1 MTTTAALHA
10 SPFGTSLVGGWI
22 GRRIG
27 AALGLLAVLALSACS
42 DGYVVFPTTPE
53 GQRALGDDVEVVVL
67 DATNIGNYT
76 SPARG
81 HRASSLPA
89 GRQWTYHVG
98 PGDILSVIVFNHPE
112 LTLPAG
118 PQRSAAESG
127 FQVGSDG
134 TITYPYIGSV
144 RASGRPVEQIRA
156 DISQRLATFI
166 PDPQVEVRIAAY
178 NAQAV
183 VVSGEVRTPNRQPLT
198 AVALTLIEAIN
209 AAGGFTEHADP
220 RIVSVQRGGRVY
232 HVDVQGFLS
241 GGLTQNNPVL
251 RNGDVV
257 SVPRRRAEEAYLLGE
272 VARPDVIDLSLEPI
286 TLTQAITRR
295 GGLQQP
301 RADARGVL
309 VFRAAGAR
317 TRVFQLDTSSPAG
330 LLLGTRFVL
339 EPGDVVYV
347 LRSPLQRWN
356 DTIVRLLPTVQAID
370 AANRV
375 AN

>member
-1 MTTTAALHA
+1 MLALLAAL
-10 SPFGTSLVGGWI
+10 
-22 GRRIG
+22 
-27 AALGLLAVLALSACS
+27 AVSACS
-42 DGYVVFPTTPE
+42 DGYVVFPITPE
-53 GQRALGDDVEVVVL
+53 GQRALGDDVEVIVL
-67 DATNIGNYT
+67 DATNIGDYT

-81 HRASSLPA
+81 HRPSSLPT
-89 GRQWTYHVG
+89 GRNWTYNVG

-127 FQVGSDG
+127 FQVSSDG
-134 TITYPYIGSV
+134 TITYPYIGQV
-144 RASGRPVEQIRA
+144 QVGGRPVEQIRA

-166 PDPQVEVRIAAY
+166 PDPQVEVRIAAF

-183 VVSGEVRTPNRQPLT
+183 VVSGEVRTPNRQALT
-198 AVALTLIEAIN
+198 AVPLSLIEAIN
-209 AAGGFTEHADP
+209 AAGGFTENADP
-220 RIVSVQRGGRVY
+220 RIVSVQRRGQLY

-272 VARPDVIDLSLEPI
+272 VARPDVIDLSREPI

-309 VFRAAGAR
+309 TFRAQGDR
-317 TRVFQLDTSSPAG
+317 TRVFQLDTSNPAG

-356 DTIVRLLPTVQAID
+356 DTITRLLPTVQAIG
-370 AANRV
+370 AANSI
-375 AN
+375 AE